1 MSEQELAQWKE
12 VAAEYKQAA
21 SVEAGLRR
29 EFHDKIEAAIE
40 IAVSYGQIDGAHH
53 KTWVI
58 DQMVRALAGNGYDK
72 LVAEAKH
79 GEHGPDTYEWD
90 VGIPP

>member
-1 MSEQELAQWKE
+1 MSEQELTQWRE

-40 IAVSYGQIDGAHH
+40 IAVSYGQTDGAHH

-58 DQMVRALAGNGYDK
+58 DQMVRILAGDRYDS
-72 LVAEAKH
+72 VVRDAKS
-79 GEHGPDTYEWD
+79 GEHGPDTYRWD
-90 VGIPP
+90 TGIAP